1 LIFATTAKRDPNLQD
16 YVRGLGEPF
25 AVEVWFWDDI
35 ERELCRNEEVYRL
48 WEPAL
53 GGAAPLV
60 DVRKLPSSIFERLIG
75 RDRELERLDAAW
87 AERSIRVLSV
97 VALGGAGKTALVHHW
112 MQRFEEAGW
121 KAKGAAAAFAWSFY
135 SQGGGDARQAS
146 GDLFISEALG
156 FFGDRD
162 PVAGSPRDRGVR
174 LAEHVRRR
182 RTLLILDGLE
192 PLQEPPSSAVAGRV
206 KDPAVAALLLQLAS
220 DNPGLLVLTTRE
232 PVAEL
237 KSREGRGARAIDLDR
252 LGDEAGAALLR
263 WLGVEGREDELR
275 RVAHEVH
282 GHALTLTLLGTYL
295 RDARKGDVRAWK
307 DLPLLAV
314 ADLIGNEP
322 ASRVMAA
329 YSDWF
334 GPGPE
339 RQILSAVGLFD
350 RPAAAGLVAA
360 LREDP
365 AIPGVTDELVGLAVP
380 RWNLAL
386 TRLRKAR
393 LLLEDDG
400 TGALDAHPLVR
411 EHFGRRL
418 REESPAA
425 WEAAHG
431 RLFDHLKESTEHWP
445 DTLEGLQPLYQAVV
459 HGCQAGRQQK
469 ACDEVYFDRILRG
482 KGRDGFYSTKR
493 LGAIGADLGAVAC
506 FFDPPWSHVSPAL
519 TEADRAWLLSEAAMR
534 LRALG
539 RLTETVEPMRAGLEM
554 LVNRDEWKR
563 AAGSAG
569 NLSELELTLGDLA
582 GALRDAERS
591 RGWSSAPRWPT
602 PSTRRAAGTRRWRA
616 SARLR
621 RCRRSGSPGTR
632 CSTRCKASSTA
643 TCSSPTPS
651 ARPEG
656 GRRIAAPG
664 SRATRPSGGLL
675 RHSDGRSQRRRPC
688 WISPSSN
695 SPSAAP
701 GSTGRSSSTPRLTP
715 PRPRST
721 RPSTASAAPAP
732 ATTSPSASS
741 PAPGSAPPSA
751 TRTAPVPTSPRPGR
765 SPSAAPCPSS
775 SPTSTSTAPAC
786 STTAP
791 PSPRPGAWSRS
802 TATAAAARSWR
813 TSKRWRTAG
822 RKARTAAG
830 EVCRVR
836 PAEAPGTY
844 AWIFTA
850 GWRTDTPPR
859 PSQPTEELL
868 VVGVASYEEPDDEVP
883 AENAY
888 GSVILR
894 HTDRVDRLRR
904 VNLLKAQ
911 ARMMRTGPKEAVRL
925 SRSAADIGR

>member
-1 LIFATTAKRDPNLQD
+1 MPTHAVQLHPPRDEQVFEDLCLDLFRAVWGTARLYGRRGHDQKGIDLYGRVEGDHVAVQCKKREGKLTEADVRKDVARVRGHETPFQKLIFATTAKRDPNLQD

-591 RGWSSAPRWPT
+591 VAFADRSRDAFTRMVIRTTLANALHQAGRRDEALARFREVEAMQAERQPGYPLLYSLQGFQYCDLLLADAERAAGGGPEDRGAGESCDEAE
-602 PSTRRAAGTRRWRA
+602 RRAAQTLGWAIAAEAALLDIALEQLTLGR
-616 SARLR
+616 ARLYRAILVDSPLDAAAPEIDQALDGLR
-621 RCRRSGSPGTR
+621 RAGTSHHLPLGLLTRAWLRSALGDPDGARADLAEAREIAERGPMPLFLADVHLYRARLFHDRAALAEARRLVEKHGY
-632 CSTRCKASSTA
+632 
-643 TCSSPTPS
+643 
-651 ARPEG
+651 
-656 GRRIAAPG
+656 GRR
-664 SRATRPSGGLL
+664 R
-675 RHSDGRSQRRRPC
+675 
-688 WISPSSN
+688 
-695 SPSAAP
+695 
-701 GSTGRSSSTPRLTP
+701 
-715 PRPRST
+715 
-721 RPSTASAAPAP
+721 
-732 ATTSPSASS
+732 
-741 PAPGSAPPSA
+741 
-751 TRTAPVPTSPRPGR
+751 
-765 SPSAAPCPSS
+765 
-775 SPTSTSTAPAC
+775 
-786 STTAP
+786 
-791 PSPRPGAWSRS
+791 
-802 TATAAAARSWR
+802 
-813 TSKRWRTAG
+813 
-822 RKARTAAG
+822 
-830 EVCRVR
+830 
-836 PAEAPGTY
+836 
-844 AWIFTA
+844 
-850 GWRTDTPPR
+850 
-859 PSQPTEELL
+859 EELADL
-868 VVGVASYEEPDDEVP
+868 
-883 AENAY
+883 
-888 GSVILR
+888 
-894 HTDRVDRLRR
+894 
-904 VNLLKAQ
+904 
-911 ARMMRTGPKEAVRL
+911 EAV
-925 SRSAADIGR
+925 ADRW